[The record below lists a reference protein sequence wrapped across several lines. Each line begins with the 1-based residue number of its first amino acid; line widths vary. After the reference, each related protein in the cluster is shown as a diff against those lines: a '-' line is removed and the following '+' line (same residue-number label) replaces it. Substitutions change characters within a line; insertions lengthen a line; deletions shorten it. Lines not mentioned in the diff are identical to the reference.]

1 MIRWRTYFGILLDEL
16 HGLCV
21 HGEGRFG
28 LLGVFLQG
36 VSTLDE
42 RHHGVQV
49 VHRLLKP
56 VHLWKG
62 RHASK
67 LTLHTTTRLSSF
79 PHYVMRRVR
88 MRRCAVIDY
97 CLYGQL
103 SCLHYFRNML
113 SQRWGVQFWCLHQI
127 KLTKVI
133 VYIEGILNTSKAST
147 LTHWIPP
154 VSVKKF
160 ICKALKPYWLMF

>member
-16 HGLCV
+16 HGFCV

-42 RHHGVQV
+42 RHHSVQV

-67 LTLHTTTRLSSF
+67 LTLHAPTLLSSF
-79 PHYVMRRVR
+79 PHYIMRRVR
-88 MRRCAVIDY
+88 IRRCAIIDY
-97 CLYGQL
+97 CLFHARII
-103 SCLHYFRNML
+103 SDTCFWHM

-127 KLTKVI
+127 ELTKVI
-133 VYIEGILNTSKAST
+133 VYIEGILNASKAST

-154 VSVKKF
+154 VTIVYVHFF
-160 ICKALKPYWLMF
+160 ICKALKLMF